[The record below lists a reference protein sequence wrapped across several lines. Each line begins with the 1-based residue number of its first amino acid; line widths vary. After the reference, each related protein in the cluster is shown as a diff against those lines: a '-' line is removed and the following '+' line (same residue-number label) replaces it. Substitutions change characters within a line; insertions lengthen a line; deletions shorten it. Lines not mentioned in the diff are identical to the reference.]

1 MGSRKGTV
9 KRVSLTATALTA
21 GLAGAAVVAVAT
33 GMVSIGTWV
42 PGNDEPATQLAGS
55 RSKAGDGY
63 GDRGD
68 LFVATQDNRL

>member
-21 GLAGAAVVAVAT
+21 GLAGAAIVAVAT

-42 PGNDEPATQLAGS
+42 PGNDEPATQLAGPVPWRAS
-55 RSKAGDGY
+55 TRP
-63 GDRGD
+63 
-68 LFVATQDNRL
+68 